1 MIEQYTGKEVTRI
14 GYSKGF
20 NYDLFVSNGASAAET
35 YDEYVDYNTFE
46 YLVFW
51 YDAEPNSFVGN
62 NSPQLQ
68 IFGVK

>member
-1 MIEQYTGKEVTRI
+1 MKIKRI
-14 GYSKGF
+14 LS
-20 NYDLFVSNGASAAET
+20 LFVAMVICLSTFTTFAEEIIIESST
-35 YDEYVDYNTFE
+35 YDEYVDYNTFD

-51 YDAEPNSFVGN
+51 YNAEPNSFIGA